1 MGMLDFERRGERLAS
16 RAHFTRRLARSL
28 IAAAGLTLVALAVGM
43 AGYMAFEGMGAVDGF
58 ANAALILSGMG
69 PLDPLKTGG
78 GRVFAGLYA
87 LASGVLYIALS
98 ALVLAPVF
106 HRVLHR
112 FHVDDDEEQS

>member
-1 MGMLDFERRGERLAS
+1 MGFFHYEQRSEKLAS
-16 RAHFTRRLARSL
+16 GARFTRRVARNVV
-28 IAAAGLTLVALAVGM
+28 VALGFTGFALFVGM
-43 AGYMAFEGMGAVDGF
+43 CGYMAFEGMNAVDGF

-78 GRVFAGLYA
+78 GRIFVGLYA

-106 HRVLHR
+106 HRLLHR
-112 FHVDDDEEQS
+112 FHVDDEENES